1 HLGLAVIRRH
11 PALVHRAILAG
22 VSGPDHELLT
32 LPSTIQ
38 AQLEKI
44 DRLFKADPEVNRLIP
59 DFLGLVRRLLR
70 QLEQKPVT
78 VALIEPQ
85 THQPASVTVG
95 RWDLQFFASAR
106 VQQTWGIKSL
116 PAFFYPMSQ
125 GDFRPLAE
133 AALAFRRGEIGN
145 VMPHLVVCA
154 SGVSPARYR

>member
-1 HLGLAVIRRH
+1 
-11 PALVHRAILAG
+11 
-22 VSGPDHELLT
+22 
-32 LPSTIQ
+32 
-38 AQLEKI
+38 KI

-95 RWDLQFFASAR
+95 RWDLQFFTSAR

-154 SGVSPARYR
+154 SGVSPARYRRVQREAKYALLGNAYNLLYPDITEALGNSTLGPEFRSPIR